1 MDIGAVSNMYSSV
14 MQLSQKLS
22 ASDYNKIVRAESNA
36 QGVLSMLG
44 GASIGKA
51 NSDILSLSADY
62 KAFSMYGS
70 GYAEK
75 LASVVKNY
83 VSGSGE
89 ASSDSK
95 YLYSTTGTISANQPQ
110 NDIYNYANNVSAD
123 LEGAAAYLDT
133 IKKYENM
140 AADETLSQ
148 EQRDF
153 ALQATE
159 SLKKSFD
166 DKVTGIFNRYQG
178 YTSLKGYMGKEAVG
192 LGDIADMTTDE
203 IVSAMGKAIE
213 NLDAKKEAIT
223 KAAGGTVTETERAPK
238 IPTIKDIA
246 DFESA
251 ATQGLNGYDK
261 YGAQSLNGY
270 TGAKNEKPSTLDLLA

>member
-22 ASDYNKIVRAESNA
+22 ASDYNKIVRAENNA

-44 GASIGKA
+44 GASVGKA

-75 LASVVKNY
+75 LAGVIKNY
-83 VSGSGE
+83 VSASGE
-89 ASSDSK
+89 TSADSK
-95 YLYSTTGTISANQPQ
+95 FIYSTTGSISAAQPQ
-110 NDIYNYANNVSAD
+110 NDIYNYANNVAAD
-123 LEGAAAYLDT
+123 LEGATAYLDT
-133 IKKYENM
+133 IKKYEAM
-140 AADETLSQ
+140 AADETLAQ

-153 ALQATE
+153 ALQATAG
-159 SLKKSFD
+159 LKESFD

-178 YTSLKGYMGKEAVG
+178 YSSLKGYMGKDAVG
-192 LGDIADMTTDE
+192 LGEIQNMSADE
-203 IVSAMGKAIE
+203 IAAAMGKAVE
-213 NLDAKKEAIT
+213 SLDAKKEAIT
-223 KAAGGTVTETERAPK
+223 KAAGGMVTETERAPK

-261 YGAQSLNGY
+261 YGTQSLNGY
-270 TGAKNEKPSTLDLLA
+270 TGAKAEKPSTLDLLA